1 MIDKLRQQGV
11 SEYLLEKVEHLVND
25 DKENDNDNLRIPD
38 DNIIYLGKEI
48 WEQAITAILQGENIL
63 LVGPKSTGKNL
74 LANNLSSLFNR
85 PNWNVSLNI
94 NTDEAQLIGV
104 DTFKNQEVI
113 FRDGPITAAAKI
125 GGFVVLDEINM
136 AKNEALSILHSTLD
150 DRKILDLPGYD
161 LIKLHPMTRFI
172 ATMNYGYLG
181 TRELNEALVSRFMV
195 IELPLISDK
204 HLFELINHS
213 FPNINED
220 YAKRFIKLFKD
231 IELKVK
237 NSEISSRALDLR
249 GLLAAIGSVE
259 LGLNIYK
266 ALEMGLVNKT
276 FDTFEKELLF
286 DLIRM
291 NFSKNTKIEE
301 VFNG

>member
-1 MIDKLRQQGV
+1 MIDKLRRQGV

-25 DKENDNDNLRIPD
+25 DKENNNDNLRIPD

-125 GGFVVLDEINM
+125 GGFVVYVGVFSVYFLAFSQLFVIIAGETCQP
-136 AKNEALSILHSTLD
+136 AL
-150 DRKILDLPGYD
+150 
-161 LIKLHPMTRFI
+161 
-172 ATMNYGYLG
+172 
-181 TRELNEALVSRFMV
+181 
-195 IELPLISDK
+195 
-204 HLFELINHS
+204 
-213 FPNINED
+213 
-220 YAKRFIKLFKD
+220 
-231 IELKVK
+231 
-237 NSEISSRALDLR
+237 
-249 GLLAAIGSVE
+249 
-259 LGLNIYK
+259 
-266 ALEMGLVNKT
+266 
-276 FDTFEKELLF
+276 
-286 DLIRM
+286 
-291 NFSKNTKIEE
+291 
-301 VFNG
+301 